1 MTDLVC
7 RETLILRGM
16 AQPSVRMQRAR
27 LCTATKAVE
36 QRLRND

>member
-7 RETLILRGM
+7 RGTLILRGM
-16 AQPSVRMQRAR
+16 EQPSVRMQRAR
-27 LCTATKAVE
+27 LSIATKAIE